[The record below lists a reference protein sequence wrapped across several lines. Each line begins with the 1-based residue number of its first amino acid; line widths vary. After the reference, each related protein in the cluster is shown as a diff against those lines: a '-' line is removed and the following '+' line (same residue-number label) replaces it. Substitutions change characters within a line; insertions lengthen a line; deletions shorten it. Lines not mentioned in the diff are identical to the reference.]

1 MVIALPRRS
10 LLGGAACAAPALF
23 SPAARAQT
31 ILPERGL
38 RILVGFQA
46 NGGTDII
53 ARLIATQLQRRLGRH
68 VVVEN
73 KPGDSGSMPGE
84 LVKKGTTDGSTLA
97 FLASTTLVSR
107 LGQA

>member
-1 MVIALPRRS
+1 MVFPLLRRS

-53 ARLIATQLQRRLGRH
+53 ARLIATQLQRRLGRMSSS
-68 VVVEN
+68 EN
-73 KPGDSGSMPGE
+73 KPGDAGAMP
-84 LVKKGTTDGSTLA
+84 T
-97 FLASTTLVSR
+97 
-107 LGQA
+107 

>member
-1 MVIALPRRS
+1 VICAQVQRVDADAMPVTLFRRS
-10 LLGGAACAAPALF
+10 LLGGAACTVPALPF
-23 SPAARAQT
+23 SAARAQT

-84 LVKKGTTDGSTLA
+84 LVKKGTTDGSW
-97 FLASTTLVSR
+97 
-107 LGQA
+107 